1 MVSARRDTV
10 SPQRQRDGRRSVLHR
25 AGEEPADEEPLE
37 PDDDQHGWQA
47 RQHGR
52 RGDVAPRDLED
63 AREEGERHG
72 NRPARLR
79 GRERVGEEELV
90 PAEEERQE
98 RRRGDPRGEQRDDDP
113 AARRQDPGAV
123 DRRGLLG
130 LHGNLADEAGEE
142 PDRQGQREL
151 GVDQDEAGPRVAEGQ
166 GTHQE
171 IERAHGGDLG
181 ERGAR
186 DDREQQHALA
196 GHREPRDRVRGG
208 QPEDQREDRRERRDA
223 AGVEEGGR
231 DEAQLEDDPVVR
243 ERETARQERRDAQQL
258 GLRLE
263 RRQELPEERHRARG
277 ERRED
282 QQVGDRPRRGLHA
295 ATVRARSSR
304 RYTQATPMTRTKTT
318 TLMAEPKPSWSIWK
332 RLRYA

>member
-37 PDDDQHGWQA
+37 PDDDQHGRQA

-52 RGDVAPRDLED
+52 RGDVAPRDLVD
-63 AREEGERHG
+63 AREERERHG
-72 NRPARLR
+72 NRPARL
-79 GRERVGEEELV
+79 GRSERVGEEELV
-90 PAEEERQE
+90 PAEEERQQ

-113 AARRQDPGAV
+113 ADRRQDPGDV

-130 LHGNLADEAGEE
+130 LHGDLADEAGEE
-142 PDRQGQREL
+142 PDRQGQRER

-166 GTHQE
+166 GE
-171 IERAHGGDLG
+171 E
-181 ERGAR
+181 
-186 DDREQQHALA
+186 
-196 GHREPRDRVRGG
+196 
-208 QPEDQREDRRERRDA
+208 RRERRDA
-223 AGVEEGGR
+223 EAVDERAR

-318 TLMAEPKPSWSIWK
+318 TLTAEPKPSWSIWK